1 MTPSGENGISNSFQC
16 FLNDLHIYSVFETTI
31 RYLGGFL
38 SAYELTDYKYPV
50 LLQKAQQIADKLSY
64 AWVGVSQRSFR
75 VGNSRPNGNRTML
88 FRSDT

>member
-1 MTPSGENGISNSFQC
+1 MTPSGENGISPIHYSV
-16 FLNDLHIYSVFETTI
+16 LHDIHVYSVFETTI

-64 AWVGVSQRSFR
+64 TWVGVS
-75 VGNSRPNGNRTML
+75 
-88 FRSDT
+88 